1 MRTTAT
7 MSSLQKAD
15 LEHVWHPFHQA
26 NTYRDNQFLAVQGEG
41 PYLIDETGGRY
52 LDAIAGLWAVSL
64 GYSEHRIIEAIHA
77 QLQKLP
83 SLSLIVGSHE
93 PSINL
98 ATRLAKLTP
107 GRLNVAFFTSG
118 GSEGVETAI
127 KLARHVAMVRNEPAR
142 RKILA
147 LQGAYHGMSY
157 GALSATG
164 VTADRWQ
171 FGALLPEIVHCAS
184 PHTALRSGD
193 PARGENESIREVE
206 RALDFHGPGT
216 FAAILVEPVM
226 GVGGMI
232 PPPPGYLQGLR
243 ELCNQYSIL
252 LVFDEVATGCGRTGE
267 WFAADKFQV
276 LPDMLIMAKG
286 LTSGYLPLGAVMIDE
301 AILDACESAPVPF
314 MHGFTFGGSPP
325 ACAAGVACLE
335 AIEQDGLLQK
345 VASDGAYLL
354 QQFQAAAR
362 ELSCIRDVRGVG
374 LMLAVDFCDPD
385 DPSKFVPPD
394 FGKIVQRV
402 ARENGVIIRPTY
414 GGTTFNFAPPF
425 ICTREEL
432 NRIVEATR
440 AGIESA
446 LRETIA

>member
-1 MRTTAT
+1 MHTTAM

-15 LEHVWHPFHQA
+15 LEHVWHLFHQT
-26 NTYRDNQFLAVQGEG
+26 NTYRENQFLAVHGEG
-41 PYLIDETGGRY
+41 PCLIDETGSRY

-64 GYSEHRIIEAIHA
+64 GYSEHRIVEAIHA

-83 SLSLIVGSHE
+83 SLSLIVGSDE

-127 KLARHVAMVRNEPAR
+127 KLARHVAMVCNEPAR

-147 LQGAYHGMSY
+147 LQGAYHGLSY

-171 FGALLPEIVHCAS
+171 FGALLPEIVHCPS
-184 PHTALRSGD
+184 PHTALRSGRS
-193 PARGENESIREVE
+193 ARDENESE
-206 RALDFHGPGT
+206 RALDFHGPDT

-232 PPPPGYLQGLR
+232 PTPPGYLQGLR

-267 WFAADKFQV
+267 WFAAHKFQV
-276 LPDMLIMAKG
+276 LSDMIVMAKG
-286 LTSGYLPLGAVMIDE
+286 MTSGYLPLGAVMIDE
-301 AILDACESAPVPF
+301 AIFDVCERAPTPF

-325 ACAAGVACLE
+325 ACAAAVACLE
-335 AIEQDGLLQK
+335 AIAQDGLLQK
-345 VASDGAYLL
+345 VAADGAYLL
-354 QQFQAAAR
+354 EQFHVAAR

-385 DPSKFVPPD
+385 DTSKFVPPE

-402 ARENGVIIRPTY
+402 AMENGVIIRPTY

-425 ICTREEL
+425 ICTRQEL

-440 AGIESA
+440 AGVESA
-446 LRETIA
+446 LRGKTA

>member
-7 MSSLQKAD
+7 TSSLQKTD
-15 LEHVWHPFHQA
+15 LEHVWHPFHQCRS
-26 NTYRDNQFLAVQGEG
+26 YSDIQLLAVAGEG
-41 PYLIDETGGRY
+41 PYLIDETGNRY

-64 GYSEHRIIEAIHA
+64 GYSDERVIRAIHE

-93 PSINL
+93 PSIKL
-98 ATRLAKLTP
+98 AAKLAQVTP
-107 GRLNVAFFTSG
+107 GRLNIAFFTSG

-127 KLARHVAMVRNEPAR
+127 KLARHVATVRRQPAR

-147 LQGAYHGMSY
+147 LEGAYHGMSY

-184 PHTALRSGD
+184 PHTMLRSGHPLSETD
-193 PARGENESIREVE
+193 PVIREVE
-206 RALDFHGPGT
+206 RALDFHGPDT

-232 PPPPGYLQGLR
+232 PPPPRYLQALR
-243 ELCNQYSIL
+243 ELCDQYSIL

-267 WFAADKFQV
+267 WFAANTFQV
-276 LPDMLIMAKG
+276 TPDMIVLAKG
-286 LTSGYLPLGAVMIDE
+286 LTSGYLPLGVVMIDE
-301 AILDACESAPVPF
+301 AIFQICESAPAPF
-314 MHGFTFGGSPP
+314 MHGFTFGGCPA
-325 ACAAGVACLE
+325 ACAAAFACLE
-335 AIEQDGLLQK
+335 AIEHDGLLQK
-345 VASDGAYLL
+345 VVSDGTYLL
-354 QQFQAAAR
+354 EQFQAAAR
-362 ELSCIRDVRGVG
+362 ELSCIRNVRGVG
-374 LMLAVDFCDPD
+374 LMLAVDFCDPAD
-385 DPSKFVPPD
+385 CNRFVPPE

-402 ARENGVIIRPTY
+402 ARQNGVIIRPTY

-425 ICTREEL
+425 ICTRDEL
-432 NRIVEATR
+432 KHIVEATR
-440 AGIESA
+440 AGAEAA
-446 LRETIA
+446 LQEKIS